1 MKIHITDIQYL
12 DERLGTK
19 TNLDFMGSYFVKF
32 RIWFRWKLIIMVELF
47 KHQCITV
54 RLLLSVRPFMHLLHF
69 SKNSIMTSSSLQK
82 NDVFWYI
89 TCGTLLADKTS
100 WANTKKFQYKICNY
114 LVQQKVYD
122 NYTARLPK
130 RFVFTK
136 LECHPSS
143 NNLNTQWRSRLDL
156 LPV

>member
-100 WANTKKFQYKICNY
+100 FYVE
-114 LVQQKVYD
+114 LQQI
-122 NYTARLPK
+122 
-130 RFVFTK
+130 
-136 LECHPSS
+136 SS
-143 NNLNTQWRSRLDL
+143 NMYNEIVSPCMYKKWNKKCNNKCTEITFHF
-156 LPV
+156 